1 VPISAR
7 KSEIMGERNM
17 LVVRG
22 LSVAYG
28 RLVAVRDVS
37 FTVARGA
44 MVAIIGPNGAGKST
58 TLAAIAGGVKARTG
72 TVTLDGGVI
81 TGARPEAIAERGI
94 SLVPE
99 SRHVFASMT
108 VEENLWIG
116 SFMRGNRAEMK
127 ADLAKI
133 LHRFPRLRERLH
145 EAGGK
150 LSGGEQQ
157 MLVIAR
163 ALMTRPRLLLIDEP
177 SLGLAPKA
185 VDEVYDLLDSLR
197 RSEALTV
204 WINEQNSR
212 RVLKFADEVHVLR
225 EGRIQL
231 SGKCGQLEETTIS
244 QAYFGIGGFDHDA
257 MPGAAE

>member
-1 VPISAR
+1 
-7 KSEIMGERNM
+7 MGERDM
-17 LVVRG
+17 LVVKG

-37 FTVARGA
+37 FSVARGSV
-44 MVAIIGPNGAGKST
+44 VAIVGPNGAGKST
-58 TLAAIAGGVKARTG
+58 TLAAIAGGVKPRAG
-72 TVTLDGGVI
+72 TVTLDGTTI
-81 TGARPEAIAERGI
+81 TGARPELIAERGI

-108 VEENLWIG
+108 VEENLWVG
-116 SFMRGNRAEMK
+116 SFMRGNRAEAK

-133 LHRFPRLRERLH
+133 LHRFPRLKERLH

-177 SLGLAPKA
+177 SLGLAPKI

-197 RSEALTV
+197 RSESLTV
-204 WINEQNSR
+204 LINEQNSR
-212 RVLKFADEVHVLR
+212 RVLQFADEVHVLR

-231 SGKCGQLEETTIS
+231 SGRSEQLEETVIS
-244 QAYFGIGGFDHDA
+244 QAYFGVAGFDPDS
-257 MPGAAE
+257 MLGAP

>member
-1 VPISAR
+1 
-7 KSEIMGERNM
+7 MGERDM
-17 LVVRG
+17 LIVRG

-37 FTVARGA
+37 FTVARGS
-44 MVAIIGPNGAGKST
+44 MVAIVGPNGAGKST
-58 TLAAIAGGVKARTG
+58 TLAAIAGGVKARAG
-72 TVTLDGGVI
+72 TVTFDGAGI
-81 TGARPEAIAERGI
+81 TGARPEAIAKLGV

-116 SFMRGNRAEMK
+116 SFMRQNRAETK

-133 LHRFPRLRERLH
+133 LHRFPQLKERLH

-157 MLVIAR
+157 MLAIAR
-163 ALMTRPRLLLIDEP
+163 ALMTRPRVLLIDEP
-177 SLGLAPKA
+177 SLGLAPKV

-197 RSEALTV
+197 RSASLTV
-204 WINEQNSR
+204 LINEQNSR
-212 RVLKFADEVHVLR
+212 RVLKFADEIHVLR

-231 SGKCGQLEETTIS
+231 SGKSEQLDETTIS
-244 QAYFGIGGFDHDA
+244 QAYFGVGGFDPDA
-257 MPGAAE
+257 MPDAAQ

>member
-1 VPISAR
+1 
-7 KSEIMGERNM
+7 MCERDM
-17 LVVRG
+17 LAVRG

-44 MVAIIGPNGAGKST
+44 VVAIIGPNGAGKSST
-58 TLAAIAGGVKARTG
+58 FAAIAGGVKARAG
-72 TVTLDGGVI
+72 TVTLDGAVI
-81 TGARPEAIAERGI
+81 TGARPEAIAERGV

-116 SFMRGNRAEMK
+116 SFMRGSRAEAK

-133 LHRFPRLRERLH
+133 LERFPRLNDRLH

-185 VDEVYDLLDSLR
+185 VDEVYDILNSLR
-197 RSEALTV
+197 RSENLTV
-204 WINEQNSR
+204 LINEQNSR

-225 EGRIQL
+225 EGSIQL
-231 SGKCGQLEETTIS
+231 SGKSEQLDETMMS
-244 QAYFGIGGFDHDA
+244 QAYFGTGGFDHDA
-257 MPGAAE
+257 TVSAAQ

>member
-1 VPISAR
+1 
-7 KSEIMGERNM
+7 MGEGDL
-17 LVVRG
+17 LVVQG

-44 MVAIIGPNGAGKST
+44 VVAIVGPNGAGKST
-58 TLAAIAGGVKARTG
+58 TLAAIAGGVRARAG
-72 TVTLDGGVI
+72 TVTLDGAVI
-81 TGARPEAIAERGI
+81 TGGRPEEIAQRGV

-108 VEENLWIG
+108 VEENLLIG
-116 SFMRGNRAEMK
+116 SFMRGNRAEAK

-133 LHRFPRLRERLH
+133 LHRFPRLKERLR

-177 SLGLAPKA
+177 SLGLAPKV
-185 VDEVYDLLDSLR
+185 VDEVYELLDRLR
-197 RSEALTV
+197 RSESLTV
-204 WINEQNSR
+204 LINEQNSR

-231 SGKCGQLEETTIS
+231 SGKRAQLEEAMIS
-244 QAYFGIGGFDHDA
+244 QAYFGVGGFDPDA
-257 MPGAAE
+257 MLGAAQ

>member
-1 VPISAR
+1 
-7 KSEIMGERNM
+7 MGERDM

-28 RLVAVRDVS
+28 RLVAVREVS

-44 MVAIIGPNGAGKST
+44 MVAIVGPNGAGKST
-58 TLAAIAGGVKARTG
+58 TLAAIAGGVKARAG
-72 TVTLDGGVI
+72 TVALDGAVI
-81 TGARPEAIAERGI
+81 TGARPEAIAELGV

-99 SRHVFASMT
+99 SRHVFAAMT
-108 VEENLWIG
+108 VEENLWVG
-116 SFMRGNRAEMK
+116 SFMRGNPAEAK
-127 ADLAKI
+127 ADMAKI
-133 LHRFPRLRERLH
+133 LHRFPRLEGRLH

-177 SLGLAPKA
+177 SLGLAPKV

-197 RSEALTV
+197 RSEGLTV
-204 WINEQNSR
+204 LINEQNSR
-212 RVLKFADEVHVLR
+212 RVLKLADEVHVLR

-231 SGKCGQLEETTIS
+231 SGKSEQLEEIMIS
-244 QAYFGIGGFDHDA
+244 QAYFGVGGFDHDA
-257 MPGAAE
+257 TQGAPR